1 MTRANPYELL
11 RVGELAAHTGVNTRP
26 LRHYENQG
34 ILPAQRSATG
44 QRLFEASAVEQV
56 RYIRE
61 LLDAGLPIRIIRNL
75 IDCIREPGRL
85 EPCAVP
91 ILVEHLNDYDQRISS
106 LLSTRA
112 SLQGLLDASS
122 LRKPT

>member
-1 MTRANPYELL
+1 MTRANPEGLL
-11 RVGELAAHTGVNTRP
+11 RVGELATRTGVSARM

-34 ILPAQRSATG
+34 ILSAQRSSTG
-44 QRLFEASAVEQV
+44 QRLFESDAVEQV
-56 RYIRE
+56 QYIRE

-85 EPCAVP
+85 ERCAVP
-91 ILVEHLNDYDQRISS
+91 ILVEHLNSYDERIGA

-112 SLQGLLDASS
+112 SLQGLLDAST
-122 LRKPT
+122 P